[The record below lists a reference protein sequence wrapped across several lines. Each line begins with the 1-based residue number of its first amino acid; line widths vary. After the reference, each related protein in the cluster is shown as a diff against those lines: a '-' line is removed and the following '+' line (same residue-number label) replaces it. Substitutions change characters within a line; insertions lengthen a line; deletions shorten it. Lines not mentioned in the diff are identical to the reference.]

1 MDSFVTTTN
10 NNITIH
16 TDGASKN
23 NPGPSGGGIIIKKGG
38 KTIFK
43 GCEYYGIKTNNEA
56 EYLAFIRALEIARG
70 MGLNDVSMFS
80 DSKLVVSQVTGKWK
94 VNDDRIRKLCRRAQ
108 RLIEK
113 VQPSSIQH
121 ILRQFNKE
129 ADALANES
137 LEGWIP

>member
-1 MDSFVTTTN
+1 MDTFVKTTN

-23 NPGPSGGGIIIKKGG
+23 NPGPSGGGIIIKQGG
-38 KTIFK
+38 KVLFK
-43 GCEYYGIKTNNEA
+43 GCEYYGKKTNNEA

-70 MGLNDVSMFS
+70 MELRDVAMFS

-94 VNDDRIRKLCRRAQ
+94 AHDDRIRKLCRRAQ

-113 VQPSSIQH
+113 VQPASIQH
-121 ILRQFNKE
+121 VLREFNKE

-137 LEGWIP
+137 LIGWI